1 MTNAER
7 LMELC
12 GLCGEVQ
19 PDGELVEVEGD
30 ELEMRMRNRL
40 RYRAEGI
47 CCSGCSFGSCNIKV
61 CSGKVSFTD
70 QMSPIQELNP
80 AGHRSL
86 RGRQIS
92 GNLRFHAQLEEE
104 QTQPPPLH
112 GAQQT
117 PEASSQAPE
126 GLISSQKIQFRH
138 SLCYTRG
145 VQQGAPCSSFAW
157 CRSNTSTC

>member
-1 MTNAER
+1 
-7 LMELC
+7 MELC
-12 GLCGEVQ
+12 GLCGEAQ
-19 PDGELVEVEGD
+19 PDGELVEVEED

-40 RYRAEGI
+40 RYRAEGN

-61 CSGKVSFTD
+61 CAGKCPFLD

-86 RGRQIS
+86 RGRQMS

-104 QTQPPPLH
+104 QTQPSPLH

-126 GLISSQKIQFRH
+126 GLFSSQKIQFRH
-138 SLCYTRG
+138 SRCYTHG
-145 VQQGAPCSSFAW
+145 VQQRAPCGSSAW
-157 CRSNTSTC
+157 PRFNASIC